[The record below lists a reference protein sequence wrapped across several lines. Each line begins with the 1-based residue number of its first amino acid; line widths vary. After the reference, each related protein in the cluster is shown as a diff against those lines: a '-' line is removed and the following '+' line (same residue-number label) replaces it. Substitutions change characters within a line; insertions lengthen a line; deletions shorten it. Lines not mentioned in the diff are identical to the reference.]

1 MPEAEEG
8 NRTEDGK
15 IVQVRSNVASAN
27 KWCKC
32 GQMARRKRCC
42 LCGQMLQMLTNVA
55 CSENCCKSRG
65 RRKGN
70 ERAEIRNI
78 TMKNHENQE
87 RERKRKWKG
96 KCVKKRGKGAWGAI
110 RRVYPVKREGATH
123 THTSTQKG
131 KNLNVRIEDQIV
143 GQHTVNTCLSENNT

>member
-87 RERKRKWKG
+87 RERKRK
-96 KCVKKRGKGAWGAI
+96 
-110 RRVYPVKREGATH
+110 
-123 THTSTQKG
+123 
-131 KNLNVRIEDQIV
+131 
-143 GQHTVNTCLSENNT
+143 

>member
-15 IVQVRSNVASAN
+15 IVQVRSNVACAD

-87 RERKRKWKG
+87 RERKRK
-96 KCVKKRGKGAWGAI
+96 
-110 RRVYPVKREGATH
+110 
-123 THTSTQKG
+123 
-131 KNLNVRIEDQIV
+131 
-143 GQHTVNTCLSENNT
+143 

>member
-1 MPEAEEG
+1 MEEEATNCKREKYEVPAVVPSHRSSESWTRASKIHYSGGGMPEAVEG

-15 IVQVRSNVASAN
+15 IVQVRLNVACAN

-42 LCGQMLQMLTNVA
+42 LCGQMLQLTNVT
-55 CSENCCKSRG
+55 CSEKFCRSRG

-78 TMKNHENQE
+78 TMKNHENLE
-87 RERKRKWKG
+87 RERKRK
-96 KCVKKRGKGAWGAI
+96 
-110 RRVYPVKREGATH
+110 
-123 THTSTQKG
+123 
-131 KNLNVRIEDQIV
+131 
-143 GQHTVNTCLSENNT
+143 